1 MQEKGEAVANATV
14 ADAFESRDKSRQ
26 SLYMKRLSA
35 MDSHK
40 NLRKKPTLAD

>member
-1 MQEKGEAVANATV
+1 MQEMTDAVANATV
-14 ADAFESRDKSRQ
+14 ADAFEGRDKSRQ
-26 SLYMKRLSA
+26 SLYMKRLST